1 MPSDPRDPR
10 ETRKPAPF
18 SSPEDY
24 EPRVGLKKQTTGQ
37 KSMFEGKPKPPTQQE
52 FQRKVEDAQ
61 EKLAGYKKRAA
72 DLFVQ
77 FNKTILDKTLPQNRN
92 VFNIESEKE
101 MLQNMI
107 QLAIEI
113 NNDPN
118 EQEGMGSLTWITCLF
133 KTTLAQR
140 DRINEL
146 EYAMNVFQK
155 KLDSSALADYI
166 NKEIIKA
173 LDKKKD
179 SE

>member
-1 MPSDPRDPR
+1 MPPDPKDPKYPGTLQGPQ
-10 ETRKPAPF
+10 E
-18 SSPEDY
+18 Y

-37 KSMFEGKPKPPTQQE
+37 KSMFDGKAKPPTQQE
-52 FQRKVEDAQ
+52 FQRKVEAAQ
-61 EKLAGYKKRAA
+61 EKMSGYKKRAA
-72 DLFVQ
+72 ELFVQ
-77 FNKTILDKTLPQNRN
+77 FNKAVVDKTLPQNRN
-92 VFNIESEKE
+92 VFNLESEKE

-133 KTTLAQR
+133 KTTMAQR

-146 EYAMNVFQK
+146 EYAVSMMQK
-155 KLDSSALADYI
+155 KLDSTALADYI
-166 NKEIIKA
+166 NKEITKA
-173 LDKKKD
+173 LDKKKT

>member
-1 MPSDPRDPR
+1 MPGAFDSDPKDPKDLNNR
-10 ETRKPAPF
+10 LGVQPIK
-18 SSPEDY
+18 
-24 EPRVGLKKQTTGQ
+24 GQ

-52 FQRKVEDAQ
+52 FQEKVQGTYD
-61 EKLAGYKKRAA
+61 KMSGYKKRAA

-77 FNKTILDKTLPQNRN
+77 FTKATADKTLPQNRN
-92 VFNIESEKE
+92 MFNVETEKE
-101 MLQNMI
+101 MLQNMV

-133 KTTLAQR
+133 KTCLAQR

-146 EYAMNVFQK
+146 EFTLDFMKK
-155 KLDSSALADYI
+155 KLDSNVLGEYI

-173 LDKKKD
+173 LDKQKKG
-179 SE
+179 E

>member
-1 MPSDPRDPR
+1 MPFDEKDPKDF
-10 ETRKPAPF
+10 APKI
-18 SSPEDY
+18 
-24 EPRVGLKKQTTGQ
+24 GLKKQTTGQ
-37 KSMFEGKPKPPTQQE
+37 KSMFEGKPKAPTQQE
-52 FQRKVEDAQ
+52 FQKQVEGAQ
-61 EKLAGYKKRAA
+61 EKIAGYKKRAA

-77 FNKTILDKTLPQNRN
+77 FNKSILDKTLPQNRN

-146 EYAMNVFQK
+146 EYLLSSLQK
-155 KLDSSALADYI
+155 KLDSGVLSDYI
-166 NKEIIKA
+166 NKEITKA
-173 LDKKKD
+173 LDKKKA

>member
-1 MPSDPRDPR
+1 MTFDPKDPKNSGSLQGPQ
-10 ETRKPAPF
+10 E
-18 SSPEDY
+18 Y
-24 EPRVGLKKQTTGQ
+24 EPRLGLKKQNTGQ
-37 KSMFEGKPKPPTQQE
+37 KSMFDGKPKPPTQQE
-52 FQRKVEDAQ
+52 FQKKVEDSQ
-61 EKLAGYKKRAA
+61 EKMAGYKKRAA
-72 DLFVQ
+72 ELFVQ
-77 FNKTILDKTLPQNRN
+77 FTKTVTDKTLPQNRN
-92 VFNIESEKE
+92 VFNVESEKE

-146 EYAMNVFQK
+146 EYMMNLFQK
-155 KLDSSALADYI
+155 KLDSTALADYI

-173 LDKKKD
+173 LDKKKA